1 MGTDIN
7 FKKHLGRT
15 YGTYISLSGSLEQS
29 LINAFT
35 ARVAADGGTFEAETC
50 LLNQLTALNNIAS
63 DPIQPLVAAF
73 GLRVVTDGGVME
85 AETCLLNQLTFLNS
99 IV

>member
-1 MGTDIN
+1 MATDIN
-7 FKKHLGRT
+7 FIKRLGIPN
-15 YGTYISLSGSLEQS
+15 GTNI
-29 LINAFT
+29 LIGLIPPFINNFKV
-35 ARVAADGGTFEAETC
+35 RVAADGGTFEAEAC
-50 LLNQLTALNNIAS
+50 LFNQLTALNNIAS

-85 AETCLLNQLTFLNS
+85 AETCLRNQLTFLNS